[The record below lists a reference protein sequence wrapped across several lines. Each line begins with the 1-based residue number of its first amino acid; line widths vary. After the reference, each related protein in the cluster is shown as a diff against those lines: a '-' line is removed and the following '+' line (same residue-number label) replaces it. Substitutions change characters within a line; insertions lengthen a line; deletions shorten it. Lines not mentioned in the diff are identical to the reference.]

1 VNAVELVDT
10 LTARGVTLSLE
21 GGRIRYEPRSSVQA
35 DDLERLRTY
44 RAEVV
49 KLLEYDPLSDTGWI
63 VVWRER
69 VQSRLQALE
78 NWVRREEYDLMR
90 AANNALPNTR
100 RAARAALLEFYFDS
114 QKHTRFQKQGG

>member
-1 VNAVELVDT
+1 MNALELVNT
-10 LTARGVTLSLE
+10 LKARGVHLSLE
-21 GGRIRYEPRSSVQA
+21 GGRIRYQPRSSVFD
-35 DDLERLRTY
+35 DDLERLKTY

>member
-1 VNAVELVDT
+1 MNAVELVDT